1 MSKMSK
7 NLALD
12 LALAIAQ
19 EYAYSDGHNAQRFD
33 FIKQCL
39 DGTLEV
45 QNITK
50 DEYNTLKDILYT
62 LFYNDLH

>member
-7 NLALD
+7 NLALE

-19 EYAYSDGHNAQRFD
+19 EYAYSDGHNPQRFD
-33 FIKQCL
+33 FIMQCL
-39 DGTLEV
+39 SGAYEAL
-45 QNITK
+45 NITK
-50 DEYNTLKDILYT
+50 DEYNKLKDIAYT